1 MKNCFEIQTDK
12 STESVF
18 LHYSETTLFKPLFF
32 YYIAINIS
40 FHRICLTSNTVN
52 FADFVNSLNKRLTE
66 QPLPGHETIIQ
77 KLSPHRL
84 KVKNEPNASTR
95 RSAILMMFYPKG
107 EDIFLPLILRPQY
120 DGVHGG
126 QMAFPGGRAELKDKD
141 IHATALREAQE
152 EIGIKA
158 TDVKVIRNLTEL
170 FIPPSNMFCQPVVG
184 YMATRPDFY
193 PDEREVAGIFEVSI
207 SEILD
212 PSIVQIRTI
221 DTQGVKLETPCF
233 VIQEQIVWGA
243 TALMIAE
250 LVEII
255 KEIEA

>member
-1 MKNCFEIQTDK
+1 M
-12 STESVF
+12 
-18 LHYSETTLFKPLFF
+18 
-32 YYIAINIS
+32 
-40 FHRICLTSNTVN
+40 N
-52 FADFVNSLNKRLTE
+52 FADFVYSLNKRLSE
-66 QPLPGHETIIQ
+66 QPLPGHESIMQ
-77 KLSPHRL
+77 KMAPYRL
-84 KVKNEPNASTR
+84 KLKIETNASTR
-95 RSAILMMFYPKG
+95 RSAVLMMFYPKG

-141 IHATALREAQE
+141 IQATALREAQE

-158 TDVKVIRNLTEL
+158 TDVKVIKNLTEL
-170 FIPPSNMFCQPVVG
+170 FIPPSNMFCQPVIG
-184 YMATRPDFY
+184 YMPTRPDFY

-212 PSIVQIRTI
+212 PSIVQVRTVE
-221 DTQGVKLETPCF
+221 TRGEKLETPCF

-250 LVEII
+250 LVEVLQNI
-255 KEIEA
+255 K

>member
-1 MKNCFEIQTDK
+1 VKNCFEIQTDK

-52 FADFVNSLNKRLTE
+52 FADFVNTLNKRLTE
-66 QPLPGHETIIQ
+66 QPLPGHETIMQ

-84 KVKNEPNASTR
+84 KVKNEPNSSTR

-212 PSIVQIRTI
+212 PSIVQIRTVE
-221 DTQGVKLETPCF
+221 TQGIKLETPCF

-250 LVEII
+250 L
-255 KEIEA
+255 IEVLK

>member
-1 MKNCFEIQTDK
+1 
-12 STESVF
+12 
-18 LHYSETTLFKPLFF
+18 
-32 YYIAINIS
+32 
-40 FHRICLTSNTVN
+40 VN
-52 FADFVNSLNKRLTE
+52 FADFVNTLNKRLTE

-212 PSIVQIRTI
+212 PSIVQIRTVE
-221 DTQGVKLETPCF
+221 TQGVKLETPCF

>member
-1 MKNCFEIQTDK
+1 M
-12 STESVF
+12 
-18 LHYSETTLFKPLFF
+18 
-32 YYIAINIS
+32 
-40 FHRICLTSNTVN
+40 N
-52 FADFVNSLNKRLTE
+52 FADFVINLNKRLSE
-66 QPLPGHETIIQ
+66 QPLPGHEINMQ
-77 KLSPHRL
+77 KLAPNRL
-84 KVKNEPNASTR
+84 KIKVEPNATTR
-95 RSAILMMFYPKG
+95 RSAVLMMFYPKG

-126 QMAFPGGRAELKDKD
+126 QMAFPGGRVELKDKD

-158 TDVKVIRNLTEL
+158 TDVKVIKNLSEL
-170 FIPPSNMFCQPVVG
+170 YIPPSNMFCQPVVG
-184 YMATRPDFY
+184 YMSTRPDFY

-212 PSIVQIRTI
+212 PSILQLRTVEN
-221 DTQGVKLETPCF
+221 QGVKLETPCF
-233 VIQEQIVWGA
+233 LIQEQIVWGA

-250 LVEII
+250 LVEIL

>member
-1 MKNCFEIQTDK
+1 
-12 STESVF
+12 
-18 LHYSETTLFKPLFF
+18 
-32 YYIAINIS
+32 
-40 FHRICLTSNTVN
+40 VN
-52 FADFVNSLNKRLTE
+52 FAEFVYTLNKRFSE
-66 QPLPGHETIIQ
+66 QPLPGHETIMQ
-77 KLSPHRL
+77 KLSPYRT
-84 KVKNEPNASTR
+84 KVKIEPNTSTR
-95 RSAILMMFYPKG
+95 RSAVLMMFYPKG

-126 QMAFPGGRAELKDKD
+126 QMAFPGGRVELKDKD
-141 IHATALREAQE
+141 IQATALREAQE

-158 TDVKVIRNLTEL
+158 TDVKVIKNLTEL

-184 YMATRPDFY
+184 YMPTRPYFY

-212 PSIVQIRTI
+212 PSILQLRTVE
-221 DTQGVKLETPCF
+221 TQGVKLETPCF

-250 LVEII
+250 LVEILSEI
-255 KEIEA
+255 KA